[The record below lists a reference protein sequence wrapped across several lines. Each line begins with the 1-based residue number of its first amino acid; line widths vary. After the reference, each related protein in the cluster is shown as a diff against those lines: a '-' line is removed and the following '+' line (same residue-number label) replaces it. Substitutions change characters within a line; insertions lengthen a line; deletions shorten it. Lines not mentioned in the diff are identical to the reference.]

1 MNGSN
6 SLGAIH
12 ATMTYKEGMPKDQ
25 NLEKKYRVHFGAG
38 NSTPRAQTL
47 FPIGSNS

>member
-25 NLEKKYRVHFGAG
+25 NLEKNIVFILVPATAPHGLKRYF
-38 NSTPRAQTL
+38 Q
-47 FPIGSNS
+47 